1 MASVDFEKIKTAIE
15 AKAKFRHCDKEQR
28 TTSEHSNPDINKSVT
43 SKNLQLKGDYKQT
56 CKHYDERIKEL
67 DTTTNKNKRSDRV
80 TCMGLCIPAP
90 ADLDEDK
97 YTDWFNKVLQV
108 TKRMYGADNLIQAYV
123 HKDEVHDYL
132 NPTTGNLNTSRVHM
146 HLFFIPEHEGQLNG
160 KWFSSRKNMIA
171 LNNQIQEMSER
182 AFGVK
187 FMDGSKRKSRKTVE
201 ELKNESQFAELMSD
215 IEATRA
221 IQKSESDILFDK
233 KQGLNK
239 REKDL
244 NTRETALNDRET
256 ALNARESDLNKKE
269 DKLHL
274 EEQKAV
280 TAQNN
285 AKEAQRKADEEREA
299 YRKAKQMCLQAL
311 EQVQTLPPPQ
321 GLEEFARSYTRKVT
335 AVQKIGRQTIPK
347 TDSNGKPVIE
357 THNCYDDWQ
366 ADCKYKAEMQERE
379 RNLIRQGEDI
389 AETAERNRRNRGYEF
404 D

>member
-15 AKAKFRHCDKEQR
+15 AKAKFRHCDKDER
-28 TTSEHSNPDINKSVT
+28 LKHEHSNANINKGVT
-43 SKNLQLKGDYKQT
+43 ADNKQWIADYKT
-56 CKHYDERIKEL
+56 VCKRYDERIKTL
-67 DTTTNKNKRSDRV
+67 DETTNTNKRSDRV

-90 ADLDEDK
+90 IELPEDK
-97 YTDWFNKVLQV
+97 QKDWFNAV
-108 TKRMYGADNLIQAYV
+108 TRIATGMYGKQNLMQLYV
-123 HKDEVHDYL
+123 HSDEVHDYV
-132 NPTTGNLNTSRVHM
+132 NPATGEMVTSRAHA
-146 HLFFIPEHEGQLNG
+146 HLYFIPEHEGKLNG